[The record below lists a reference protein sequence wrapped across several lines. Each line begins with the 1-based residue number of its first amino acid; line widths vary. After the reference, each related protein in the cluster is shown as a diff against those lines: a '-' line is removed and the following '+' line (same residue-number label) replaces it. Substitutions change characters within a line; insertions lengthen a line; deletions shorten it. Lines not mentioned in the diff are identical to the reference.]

1 MHYFVNPAAGGG
13 RAGRR
18 WAELRERL
26 AAMGLGGEEHVTQ
39 RRGHAIEL
47 ARELARAVGED
58 VFVAVGGDGTLNE
71 VANGVLEAGAADRI
85 LLATIALGTGKDV
98 AKCLGVAEFEAAAA
112 ALRQRRV
119 REIDVGVVRGRTQAG
134 EHQSRYFLLEVSAGW
149 VPEISASVP
158 RWLKRLGDTAPYVLM
173 TFVKMLGPM
182 SRPFDLEI
190 DGRRERGRFNTISL
204 HNMELWG
211 GDLLVAPG
219 AAPDDGLLDLILWRD
234 LGRLAVLRAIQG
246 QRNGGAHLDM
256 DGIER
261 MPAQRVLLRAAR
273 PTRLDVD
280 GEPGG
285 WLPAEVEVVPK
296 ALRFLVP
303 AAADRPVD

>member
-1 MHYFVNPAAGGG
+1 MRFFVNPAAGGG

-18 WAELRERL
+18 WVELRERL
-26 AAMGLGGEEHVTQ
+26 RAAGIHGEEHRTE
-39 RRGHAIEL
+39 RRGHATEL
-47 ARELARAVGED
+47 AREFAARATED

-71 VANGVLEAGAADRI
+71 VANGVLQAGAAERVA
-85 LLATIALGTGKDV
+85 LATIALGTGKDV
-98 AKCLGVAEFEAAAA
+98 AKCLGVAEFAA
-112 ALRQRRV
+112 ALAALRDRHARPV
-119 REIDVGVVRGRTQAG
+119 DVGVVRARTESG
-134 EHQSRYFLLEVSAGW
+134 EPQNRYFLLEVSAGW

-190 DGRRERGRFNTISL
+190 DGREERGPFNTISL

-246 QRNGGAHLDM
+246 QRNGGTHLEM
-256 DGIER
+256 DGIDR
-261 MPAQRVLLRAAR
+261 MPARRVVLRSPR